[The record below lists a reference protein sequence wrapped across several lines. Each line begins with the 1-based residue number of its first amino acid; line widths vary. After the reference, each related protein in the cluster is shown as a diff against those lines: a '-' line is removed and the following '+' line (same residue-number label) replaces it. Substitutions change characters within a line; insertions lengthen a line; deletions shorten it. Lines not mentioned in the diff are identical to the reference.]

1 MPVTKGPRP
10 KPRPRLKP
18 KKPATPAARKGGRK
32 KENVGAGRSAYG
44 TGGQYNE
51 QQKAQGTLK
60 QEKVGQRRPSD
71 RIPKMQTVTLKPTPQ
86 ESKVRKRPGM
96 ARGGKARMKYADG
109 GMPKAKPC

>member
-1 MPVTKGPRP
+1 MKTNKTIRRP
-10 KPRPRLKP
+10 LQKP
-18 KKPATPAARKGGRK
+18 KKPPTPAARKGGRK

-71 RIPKMQTVTLKPTPQ
+71 RIPKK
-86 ESKVRKRPGM
+86 SKVRKRPGFSH
-96 ARGGKARMKYADG
+96 GGKVEMEVL
-109 GMPKAKPC
+109 KPN